1 MSILF
6 ESFMVFYLIEVV
18 VLIST
23 FIWYY
28 KEPKKQEVKV
38 VVEQKKAPTAS
49 EIIKLRNLQKQIS
62 RGI

>member
-28 KEPKKQEVKV
+28 KEPKKQEAQSNETNKS
-38 VVEQKKAPTAS
+38 EPNAS
-49 EIIKLRNLQKQIS
+49 EIIKLRNLQKQFA
-62 RGI
+62 RGT

>member
-28 KEPKKQEVKV
+28 KEPKKQEAQINETNKN
-38 VVEQKKAPTAS
+38 KPNAS
-49 EIIKLRNLQKQIS
+49 EIIKIRNLQKQLA
-62 RGI
+62 RGT

>member
-28 KEPKKQEVKV
+28 KEPKKQEAQSNETNKS
-38 VVEQKKAPTAS
+38 ERNAS
-49 EIIKLRNLQKQIS
+49 EIIKIRNLQKQLA
-62 RGI
+62 RGT

>member
-1 MSILF
+1 
-6 ESFMVFYLIEVV
+6 MVFYLIEVV

-28 KEPKKQEVKV
+28 KEPKKQEVVKV
-38 VVEQKKAPTAS
+38 EVEQKKAPTAS

>member
-38 VVEQKKAPTAS
+38 EVEQKKAPTAS

>member
-28 KEPKKQEVKV
+28 KEPKKQEAQSNETNKS
-38 VVEQKKAPTAS
+38 KPNAS
-49 EIIKLRNLQKQIS
+49 EIIKLRNLQKQLA
-62 RGI
+62 RGT

>member
-1 MSILF
+1 
-6 ESFMVFYLIEVV
+6 MVFYLIEVV

-38 VVEQKKAPTAS
+38 EVEQKKAPTAS

>member
-28 KEPKKQEVKV
+28 KEPKKQEAQINGTNKS
-38 VVEQKKAPTAS
+38 EPNAS
-49 EIIKLRNLQKQIS
+49 EIIKIRNLQKQLA
-62 RGI
+62 RGT

>member
-38 VVEQKKAPTAS
+38 VVEQKRAPTAS
-49 EIIKLRNLQKQIS
+49 EIIKMRNLQKQLE
-62 RGI
+62 RGT

>member
-18 VLIST
+18 VLVST

-38 VVEQKKAPTAS
+38 VVEQKRAPTAS
-49 EIIKLRNLQKQIS
+49 EIIKMRNLQKQLE
-62 RGI
+62 RGT

>member
-18 VLIST
+18 VVVST

>member
-1 MSILF
+1 MNILF

-28 KEPKKQEVKV
+28 KEPKKQEAQINETNKS
-38 VVEQKKAPTAS
+38 EPNAS
-49 EIIKLRNLQKQIS
+49 EIIKLRNLQKQLA
-62 RGI
+62 RGT